1 MNPLPTRVLV
11 VTTIARTARSFL
23 LDMLADLSEQGCA
36 VRLVA
41 NTSDT
46 EVVDELRER
55 HDLDVVG
62 MPWSRS
68 PKDLGN
74 LLALVRMRKML
85 QSADVAE
92 VHTPI
97 AAAVTRIAA
106 ASIPKA
112 RRPKLTY
119 FAHGFHFQ
127 SASPVGMAR
136 VWFLIERALRTV
148 TDQIFVINQ
157 FDKELAIGALGYN
170 NSQVVPIAGVGI
182 DLDHYLPKGGPVGA
196 PRIAVVGNLD
206 QGKRPLEVI
215 EAVTAMKR
223 PCPVTFA
230 GAGPMAAA
238 VESYAA
244 ELSVDIEM
252 LGRVSDIRTVLDRC
266 NVLVFLSEREG
277 LPRSVLEAVAMGL
290 PVVAHPIRGVI
301 DILDGHPW
309 WFKPDSR
316 SAHDVA
322 RQIDAALASLDGR
335 DADAMRESLRRFD
348 STAVSRTHTREL
360 LKVQD
365 DPADLRSSGLRQ

>member
-1 MNPLPTRVLV
+1 MKPLSTRVLV

-23 LDMLADLSEQGCA
+23 LDMLADLSDQGCD

-41 NTSDT
+41 NMSDT
-46 EVVDELRER
+46 KVVDELRER

-68 PKDLGN
+68 PKDFGN
-74 LLALVRMRKML
+74 LSALVRMRRL
-85 QSADVAE
+85 LRTADVVE

-112 RRPKLTY
+112 RRPKLAY

-127 SASPVGMAR
+127 SDSPVGMAR
-136 VWFLIERALRTV
+136 VWFLIERSLRAV

-157 FDKELAIGALGYN
+157 FDKQLAVDALGYD
-170 NSQVVPIAGVGI
+170 NSQVVPIDGVGI
-182 DLDHYLPKGGPVGA
+182 DLDHYLPKNRPVGD

-215 EAVTAMKR
+215 EAVAAMKR

-230 GAGPMAAA
+230 GAGPMAGK

-252 LGRVSDIRTVLDRC
+252 LGRVSDIRTVIDRC
-266 NVLVFLSEREG
+266 SVLVFLSEREG

-316 SAHDVA
+316 SAQDVA
-322 RQIDAALASLDGR
+322 RQIDAALDSLPRPDS
-335 DADAMRESLRRFD
+335 DTMRESIRQFD
-348 STAVSRTHTREL
+348 SKAVSKKHTREL
-360 LKVQD
+360 LDKI
-365 DPADLRSSGLRQ
+365 